1 MKKTIAILLVAIMAV
16 SSVFAAFTGK
26 ASVGFGGNLDNGN
39 FGFIDQSTNAKI
51 DLELAT
57 ANAENAGDGDILLS
71 SFSMEKKV
79 QLKVIL
85 LHRMQSGF
93 PLLSNSMKL
102 RSVLKTGM

>member
-57 ANAENAGDGDILLS
+57 ANAENAGDGDI
-71 SFSMEKKV
+71 FSMEKKV